1 MNNIFNEI
9 ESYYFS
15 NLHYKEKYA
24 RLYGLLDRVCKQ
36 LTADEPT
43 DFSNLFARLYFL
55 CKQKQIKSQ
64 PIEIFRIHARQVLQS
79 NEFLYT
85 DEDYQYDVKA
95 LCETLCAL
103 LDTPISERLQKSLP
117 THWRA
122 LPQAHYTSEK
132 RKRIRM
138 VVDNWNEEFIYGFD
152 ESYPDNAPLQ
162 VSYTAHFSELN
173 EMLYKGAQLNL
184 LSVTSDEAGI
194 LQAELIIFEPDYLI
208 DISSLSACYTNY
220 GDTPLNYLMN
230 KFRPQ
235 ESTPYIL
242 LGNAANQF
250 LDDCINES
258 NETPASFE
266 SSIQK
271 AFRTDLL
278 AYCCTPQIDRSY
290 FQKAEEQFN
299 HIQQTLETLF
309 HTPSYHFDRNKV
321 MLEPSFL
328 CESMGLQGRM
338 DLLQSDGKNLIEL
351 KSGKADGWNGVIRA
365 KASHAL
371 QMALYKEVLFY
382 NLDIPR
388 EEVRSYLFYSAYPK
402 LYAERSAKGQIQ
414 KAISLRN
421 QIVANEIRLKN
432 GEGEALLEHL
442 TSDSFNERN
451 DQSKLWCCYQR
462 PQIEAWLMPFRQA
475 SPLEKAYFYHFLSF
489 TEKEQFL
496 SKTGD
501 SKLDSSRGFADIWN
515 ADLTTKQEGGNI
527 LIDLIIKG
535 MEEKESNS
543 TSCGQREG
551 KQSGTYRETEAS
563 SALKAH
569 KVFQE
574 KSFKTGVEDRTK
586 EEIKEKSKL
595 QNTTGENESTEF
607 AENKLKE
614 GNEEETNQQ
623 NAAKKT
629 GTAEIAGNGFKEE
642 IKERANQQNTVEG
655 NEKKSRQQDVAGETE
670 TSEIAE
676 NRFKEGSEENTRQQ
690 NAAEETGPTEIAKQI
705 KESEGIERL
714 FLNIPFYNEGFLPNF
729 RKGDIVLFY
738 ERNGE
743 KDNVTNRQVF
753 RGNIE
758 YISDTELVIKLRY
771 KQRNK
776 QVFNLQSRYALE
788 HDFMDGSY
796 NTLYKGLYAFLTAPS
811 DRRDLLL
818 GQRPPRIDHSRTLNG
833 RYLNEQIDRIVL
845 QAKQAEDYFLLVGP
859 PGTGKTSVALKSMVE
874 EFYSETSNQILLL
887 SYTNRAVDE
896 ICDMLERIEKHPAY
910 LRIGSEL
917 ACEERFRPRLMQNIT
932 DQCGNREAIIRTIES
947 IRIVVGTTASISG
960 KPELFKLK
968 HFQVAIIDEASQIL
982 EPQILGILCA
992 QNSTQ
997 QCAIDKFIL
1006 IGDPKQLPA
1015 VVQQNPSESV
1025 VTNKLLT
1032 EIGLTDRRNS
1042 LFERIYRW
1050 LQIHPQEGILSML
1063 NRQGRMHPEVNEF
1076 ANHCFYGGLLDIVPV
1091 KHQTEDLEFK
1101 IYPKETAEYDK
1112 QTSNSEGNETINQ
1125 ETIYHDIPNQ
1135 EPVHSNGNEKL
1146 SQKTVYHDALNQ
1158 QPTDFGEDETLNRE
1172 TAYCDVLNQQ
1182 PGNSNEDETRNRK
1195 TAYCDVLNQQPENA
1209 DGGKALGQRNAYCD
1223 IPNQQSVNT
1232 NGNGVP
1238 SNSLNL
1244 FENVNTQTKHRWD
1257 QKGKWTVPS
1266 SFIRM
1271 VATTRVGFI
1280 PSGFPPLED
1289 SNKVNRNEAEIIAL
1303 LVQSI
1308 YELCSLNGLPFQA
1321 AKRIG
1326 IIVPFRNQIALIGKA
1341 LKELQLPETENIT
1354 IDTVERYQGSQREI
1368 ILYSATISQPY
1379 QLDILS
1385 TPIQDNDTWIDRKLN
1400 VALTRAQKQLFVTGN
1415 EAILRHSPIYNKF
1428 IEKYLIS
1435 LEFNLIENFI

>member
-1 MNNIFNEI
+1 
-9 ESYYFS
+9 
-15 NLHYKEKYA
+15 
-24 RLYGLLDRVCKQ
+24 
-36 LTADEPT
+36 
-43 DFSNLFARLYFL
+43 
-55 CKQKQIKSQ
+55 
-64 PIEIFRIHARQVLQS
+64 
-79 NEFLYT
+79 
-85 DEDYQYDVKA
+85 
-95 LCETLCAL
+95 
-103 LDTPISERLQKSLP
+103 
-117 THWRA
+117 
-122 LPQAHYTSEK
+122 
-132 RKRIRM
+132 
-138 VVDNWNEEFIYGFD
+138 
-152 ESYPDNAPLQ
+152 
-162 VSYTAHFSELN
+162 
-173 EMLYKGAQLNL
+173 
-184 LSVTSDEAGI
+184 
-194 LQAELIIFEPDYLI
+194 
-208 DISSLSACYTNY
+208 
-220 GDTPLNYLMN
+220 
-230 KFRPQ
+230 
-235 ESTPYIL
+235 
-242 LGNAANQF
+242 
-250 LDDCINES
+250 
-258 NETPASFE
+258 
-266 SSIQK
+266 
-271 AFRTDLL
+271 
-278 AYCCTPQIDRSY
+278 
-290 FQKAEEQFN
+290 
-299 HIQQTLETLF
+299 
-309 HTPSYHFDRNKV
+309 
-321 MLEPSFL
+321 
-328 CESMGLQGRM
+328 
-338 DLLQSDGKNLIEL
+338 
-351 KSGKADGWNGVIRA
+351 
-365 KASHAL
+365 
-371 QMALYKEVLFY
+371 
-382 NLDIPR
+382 
-388 EEVRSYLFYSAYPK
+388 
-402 LYAERSAKGQIQ
+402 
-414 KAISLRN
+414 
-421 QIVANEIRLKN
+421 
-432 GEGEALLEHL
+432 
-442 TSDSFNERN
+442 
-451 DQSKLWCCYQR
+451 
-462 PQIEAWLMPFRQA
+462 
-475 SPLEKAYFYHFLSF
+475 
-489 TEKEQFL
+489 
-496 SKTGD
+496 
-501 SKLDSSRGFADIWN
+501 
-515 ADLTTKQEGGNI
+515 
-527 LIDLIIKG
+527 
-535 MEEKESNS
+535 
-543 TSCGQREG
+543 
-551 KQSGTYRETEAS
+551 
-563 SALKAH
+563 
-569 KVFQE
+569 
-574 KSFKTGVEDRTK
+574 
-586 EEIKEKSKL
+586 
-595 QNTTGENESTEF
+595 
-607 AENKLKE
+607 
-614 GNEEETNQQ
+614 
-623 NAAKKT
+623 
-629 GTAEIAGNGFKEE
+629 
-642 IKERANQQNTVEG
+642 
-655 NEKKSRQQDVAGETE
+655 
-670 TSEIAE
+670 
-676 NRFKEGSEENTRQQ
+676 
-690 NAAEETGPTEIAKQI
+690 
-705 KESEGIERL
+705 
-714 FLNIPFYNEGFLPNF
+714 
-729 RKGDIVLFY
+729 
-738 ERNGE
+738 
-743 KDNVTNRQVF
+743 
-753 RGNIE
+753 
-758 YISDTELVIKLRY
+758 
-771 KQRNK
+771 
-776 QVFNLQSRYALE
+776 
-788 HDFMDGSY
+788 MDGSY

-833 RYLNEQIDRIVL
+833 RYLNEQINRIVL

-960 KPELFKLK
+960 RPELFKLK

-1050 LQIHPQEGILSML
+1050 LHIHPQEGILSML

-1101 IYPKETAEYDK
+1101 IYPKETTEYDK
-1112 QTSNSEGNETINQ
+1112 QATTSEGNETINQ

-1135 EPVHSNGNEKL
+1135 QPGNSN
-1146 SQKTVYHDALNQ
+1146 
-1158 QPTDFGEDETLNRE
+1158 EDETLNRE

-1182 PGNSNEDETRNRK
+1182 S
-1195 TAYCDVLNQQPENA
+1195 ENA

-1223 IPNQQSVNT
+1223 IPNQQSVNS
-1232 NGNGVP
+1232 NGNGVL
-1238 SNSLNL
+1238 SNTLNL
-1244 FENVNTQTKHRWD
+1244 FKNINTQTKHRWE

-1435 LEFNLIENFI
+1435 GEWKVES

>member
-1 MNNIFNEI
+1 MQA
-9 ESYYFS
+9 
-15 NLHYKEKYA
+15 K
-24 RLYGLLDRVCKQ
+24 
-36 LTADEPT
+36 
-43 DFSNLFARLYFL
+43 
-55 CKQKQIKSQ
+55 
-64 PIEIFRIHARQVLQS
+64 EIFRIHARQVLQS
-79 NEFLYT
+79 KEFPYT

-162 VSYTAHFSELN
+162 VSYTTHFSELN

-299 HIQQTLETLF
+299 HIRQTLETLF

-527 LIDLIIKG
+527 LIDLIIEG
-535 MEEKESNS
+535 MEEKESSS

-551 KQSGTYRETEAS
+551 KQSGTYRKTEAS

-569 KVFQE
+569 KVLQE
-574 KSFKTGVEDRTK
+574 KSFKTSVEDGRK
-586 EEIKEKSKL
+586 EEIEKKGNQ
-595 QNTTGENESTEF
+595 QNAVAENESTQIV
-607 AENKLKE
+607 ENKLKE
-614 GNEEETNQQ
+614 ENEEKTNQQ

-629 GTAEIAGNGFKEE
+629 GTAEIAGNGFKEK
-642 IKERANQQNTVEG
+642 IKERANQQNTVEENETTEISENKLKKG
-655 NEKKSRQQDVAGETE
+655 NEKKSRQQDAAGKTE
-670 TSEIAE
+670 TSQIAE
-676 NRFKEGSEENTRQQ
+676 NRFKEGSEEKTSQQ

-776 QVFNLQSRYALE
+776 QVFSLQSRYALE

-833 RYLNEQIDRIVL
+833 RYLNEQINRIVL

-1025 VTNKLLT
+1025 VTDKLLT

-1101 IYPKETAEYDK
+1101 IYPKEIAEYDK
-1112 QTSNSEGNETINQ
+1112 QATTSEGNKTIYQ
-1125 ETIYHDIPNQ
+1125 ENRYHDIRNQ
-1135 EPVHSNGNEKL
+1135 QPVHSNGNEKL

-1158 QPTDFGEDETLNRE
+1158 QPTDFGEDETLNRK
-1172 TAYCDVLNQQ
+1172 TAYRDVLNQQ
-1182 PGNSNEDETRNRK
+1182 S
-1195 TAYCDVLNQQPENA
+1195 ENA

-1223 IPNQQSVNT
+1223 IPNQQSVNS
-1232 NGNGVP
+1232 NGNGVL
-1238 SNSLNL
+1238 SNTLNL
-1244 FENVNTQTKHRWD
+1244 LDNVNTQTKHSWN
-1257 QKGKWTVPS
+1257 QEGKWTVPS

-1435 LEFNLIENFI
+1435 GEFSLIENGKLKIENGKLL

>member
-1 MNNIFNEI
+1 MNNIFKEI

-79 NEFLYT
+79 KEFPYT

-95 LCETLCAL
+95 LCETLYAL
-103 LDTPISERLQKSLP
+103 LDTPISGRLQKSLP

-162 VSYTAHFSELN
+162 ISYTTHFSELS
-173 EMLYKGAQLNL
+173 EILYKGAQLNL

-230 KFRPQ
+230 KLRPQ

-299 HIQQTLETLF
+299 HIRQTLETLF

-351 KSGKADGWNGVIRA
+351 KSGKADGWNGVIHA

-388 EEVRSYLFYSAYPK
+388 EEVRSYLFYSTYPK

-414 KAISLRN
+414 KSISLRN

-432 GEGEALLEHL
+432 GEGEALLENL
-442 TSDSFNERN
+442 TSDSFNARN

-462 PQIEAWLMPFRQA
+462 PQIETWIMPFRQA

-527 LIDLIIKG
+527 LIDLIIEG
-535 MEEKESNS
+535 MEEKESS
-543 TSCGQREG
+543 PAPCGQRER
-551 KQSGTYRETEAS
+551 KQPGTYQATEAS
-563 SALKAH
+563 SALKA

-574 KSFKTGVEDRTK
+574 KNFKTSAEDRRK
-586 EEIKEKSKL
+586 EVIEKKSN
-595 QNTTGENESTEF
+595 QQDATGENKTSEI

-614 GNEEETNQQ
+614 ENEE
-623 NAAKKT
+623 KT
-629 GTAEIAGNGFKEE
+629 
-642 IKERANQQNTVEG
+642 NQQNTVRETKTIT
-655 NEKKSRQQDVAGETE
+655 KKIT
-670 TSEIAE
+670 
-676 NRFKEGSEENTRQQ
+676 
-690 NAAEETGPTEIAKQI
+690 
-705 KESEGIERL
+705 ESEGIERL

-796 NTLYKGLYAFLTAPS
+796 NTLYKGLYAFLTAPP

-845 QAKQAEDYFLLVGP
+845 QAKQAKDYFLLVGP

-896 ICDMLERIEKHPAY
+896 ICDMLEHIEKHPAY

-932 DQCGNREAIIRTIES
+932 DQCGNREAIIRTIGG

-992 QNSTQ
+992 QHSTE

-1050 LQIHPQEGILSML
+1050 LHIHPQDGILSML

-1076 ANHCFYGGLLDIVPV
+1076 ANHYFYGGLLDVVPV

-1101 IYPKETAEYDK
+1101 IYPKETAEYKK
-1112 QTSNSEGNETINQ
+1112 QASSSGRNKN
-1125 ETIYHDIPNQ
+1125 PNQ
-1135 EPVHSNGNEKL
+1135 RI
-1146 SQKTVYHDALNQ
+1146 VYHDALNQ
-1158 QPTDFGEDETLNRE
+1158 Q
-1172 TAYCDVLNQQ
+1172 
-1182 PGNSNEDETRNRK
+1182 
-1195 TAYCDVLNQQPENA
+1195 
-1209 DGGKALGQRNAYCD
+1209 
-1223 IPNQQSVNT
+1223 
-1232 NGNGVP
+1232 
-1238 SNSLNL
+1238 
-1244 FENVNTQTKHRWD
+1244 
-1257 QKGKWTVPS
+1257 WTVPS

-1271 VATTRVGFI
+1271 AATTRVGFI
-1280 PSGFPPLED
+1280 PSGFPPLKD
-1289 SNKVNRNEAEIIAL
+1289 SNKVNRNEAKIIAL

-1326 IIVPFRNQIALIGKA
+1326 IIVPFRNQIALIRKA

-1415 EAILRHSPIYNKF
+1415 ETILRHSPIYNKF

-1435 LEFNLIENFI
+1435 GEWRVSIK